1 MFKPQLL
8 PNNKAGEA
16 IDWEKRI
23 GNPQDWLYSNKLD
36 GARIELY
43 YTGTVKGRSL
53 KDIPSIH
60 IQQMGKDIIASMPSI
75 LSDTVIECEFF
86 SPEMN
91 FAEIMHFFR
100 CEDVTS
106 VKEEIKLQKLWNKTK
121 GGTVG
126 ILNKVAYPIDQLV
139 GHDLQNATK
148 WDFPGRTVKWLTTWH
163 KSLKFYAFDCINVQL
178 PLTVK
183 LNRSLILE
191 GYVREHIIGYQGMQ
205 KDLMMIN
212 QVSFDHIDNMYQ
224 AYDQAMLDGYEGLVL
239 IHKNSS
245 YKFGRHTINANVAFK
260 IKDDNKEYDG
270 LIIAVEEGTIA
281 IEGSEKK
288 INELGRSTTS
298 KLKEDRTPSGMAK
311 GLKVKMDDGKT
322 LTVSLKN
329 FSHPDRIYML
339 REPLKWIGESIRFT
353 GMAPVKKG
361 GVPRH
366 AHFTKGDFRDA
377 K

>member
-16 IDWEKRI
+16 VDWEGRI

-60 IQQMGKDIIASMPSI
+60 IQEMGKNIIESMPSI

-100 CEDVTS
+100 CGDVTS
-106 VKEEIKLQKLWNKTK
+106 LREKQKLQKIWDKTQ

-126 ILNKVAYPIDQLV
+126 ILNKVAYPLDQLT
-139 GHDLQNATK
+139 GQDLQNATK
-148 WDFPGRTVKWLTTWH
+148 WDFPGRTVEWLTTWH
-163 KSLKFYAFDCINVQL
+163 DSLKFHAFDLINVQL
-178 PLTVK
+178 PLKTK
-183 LNRSLILE
+183 FERMILLASYTRESLE
-191 GYVREHIIGYQGMQ
+191 GYGQLEP
-205 KDLMMIN
+205 DLLMID
-212 QVSFDHIDNMYQ
+212 QHSFGHIDNMYQ
-224 AYDQAMLDGYEGLVL
+224 AYDQAIMDGYEGLVL
-239 IHKNSS
+239 MHKKST
-245 YKFGRHTINANVAFK
+245 YKFGRHTIKANVAFK

-270 LIIAVEEGTIA
+270 LIIGVEEGTVA

-298 KLKEDRTPSGMAK
+298 KLQEDRTPSGMAK

-339 REPLKWIGESIRFT
+339 KEPLKWIGESIRFT